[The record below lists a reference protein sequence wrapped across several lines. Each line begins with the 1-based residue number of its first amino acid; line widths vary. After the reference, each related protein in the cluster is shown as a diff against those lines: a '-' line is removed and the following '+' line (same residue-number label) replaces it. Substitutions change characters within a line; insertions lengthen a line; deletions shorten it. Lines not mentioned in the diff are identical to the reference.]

1 MGKIERFFGKP
12 VECSIGGEKYM
23 LKPFS
28 VKDLP
33 MLSKLSEGTNDEKSE
48 ALLGCIYFIAKQ
60 IDSDCTKEQLGEIS
74 FEYLE
79 DFSDAIVAVNNIEID
94 DAKKALIEK
103 IKAKQNGQTISK

>member
-1 MGKIERFFGKP
+1 MGKIDKFFGKP
-12 VECSIGGEKYM
+12 VECTIGGEKYM

-33 MLSKLSEGTNDEKSE
+33 MLSKLSEGNEDEKTE
-48 ALLGCIYFIAKQ
+48 ALMECIYFIAKQ
-60 IDSDCTKEQLGEIS
+60 VDPECTREQIGEIS

-79 DFSDAIVAVNNIEID
+79 DFSKAIVAVNNIELD

-103 IKAKQNGQTISK
+103 LKAKANGQTGSQ